1 MQLRSHLHA
10 PCPLTTALQT
20 AHHHAAD
27 PEPHLSHLQ
36 TRTYQSEE
44 PLMQSDGPQPDQCLT
59 VCLVKKME
67 SPVVMHGWKVS
78 QKQLTGH
85 LKQEGGQQIWQ

>member
-1 MQLRSHLHA
+1 
-10 PCPLTTALQT
+10 
-20 AHHHAAD
+20 
-27 PEPHLSHLQ
+27 
-36 TRTYQSEE
+36 
-44 PLMQSDGPQPDQCLT
+44 MQSDGPQPDQCLT